1 MPFGKRQKKAGGVLL
16 SHGRCGSAAWRE
28 KGKGVRALLSPPALT
43 PYSIAKSP
51 SPCPALAFRSQLRA
65 SQARSASV
73 PPPICFAPL
82 RSPLRSRSTLG
93 LSRSWSTTWLQRLA
107 SGKTCLRGGLALGR
121 GRSAANQGL
130 AKRRVKGASAPLF
143 ATAAFQRWAF
153 TIAARSAASK
163 AQHAAV
169 RNRRVSTRRSAAPT
183 VPDAPSRRGAGQ
195 RMGSMPRG
203 EAEPHSGRYE
213 GCGLLTASRCP
224 VVERGR

>member
-1 MPFGKRQKKAGGVLL
+1 MGKKRAGGVLL

-93 LSRSWSTTWLQRLA
+93 LSRSWSTTWLQSIA
-107 SGKTCLRGGLALGR
+107 AGKTCLRGGLALR
-121 GRSAANQGL
+121 C
-130 AKRRVKGASAPLF
+130 
-143 ATAAFQRWAF
+143 FQRL
-153 TIAARSAASK
+153 S
-163 AQHAAV
+163 
-169 RNRRVSTRRSAAPT
+169 
-183 VPDAPSRRGAGQ
+183 VPDIATGPAAGATTRTPWVRHSRSSRTRECSRQSSCAHRG
-195 RMGSMPRG
+195 
-203 EAEPHSGRYE
+203 
-213 GCGLLTASRCP
+213 
-224 VVERGR
+224 

>member
-1 MPFGKRQKKAGGVLL
+1 MVCQSGESSESGESGFFIFGENKKAGGVLL

-93 LSRSWSTTWLQRLA
+93 LSRSWSTTWLQSIA
-107 SGKTCLRGGLALGR
+107 AGKTCLRGGLALGR
-121 GRSAANQGL
+121 GRSAA
-130 AKRRVKGASAPLF
+130 
-143 ATAAFQRWAF
+143 
-153 TIAARSAASK
+153 
-163 AQHAAV
+163 
-169 RNRRVSTRRSAAPT
+169 PT
-183 VPDAPSRRGAGQ
+183 VPDAPSRRGRVKAKVAK
-195 RMGSMPRG
+195 RFFLPRT
-203 EAEPHSGRYE
+203 PHSAAARSARGI
-213 GCGLLTASRCP
+213 
-224 VVERGR
+224 RGRSSVRRSQFRHCC

>member
-1 MPFGKRQKKAGGVLL
+1 MSQVRRFLPFEKGKKKAGGVLL

-65 SQARSASV
+65 SQARSANV

-121 GRSAANQGL
+121 GRSAANQGF
-130 AKRRVKGASAPLF
+130 PP
-143 ATAAFQRWAF
+143 
-153 TIAARSAASK
+153 K
-163 AQHAAV
+163 AESVAV
-169 RNRRVSTRRSAAPT
+169 RNRRVSMMGVYQPRQPPRRSAAFC
-183 VPDAPSRRGAGQ
+183 RG
-195 RMGSMPRG
+195 PRF
-203 EAEPHSGRYE
+203 
-213 GCGLLTASRCP
+213 
-224 VVERGR
+224 